1 MANTNAVT
9 ATEQLINSFNQA
21 GKQTSATAEMQ
32 DRFLKL
38 LVTQMKNQDPLN
50 PLDNAQVTTQL
61 AQISTVTGVDK
72 LNQTLI
78 SMSNAFLASQSL
90 QASNLIGHS
99 VLAGGNTMLLQ
110 NATAVGG
117 VQLTESADQLAIT
130 IRRST
135 GELVKTLNLG
145 AQDAGLHNFQW
156 DGSTDAGGR
165 ASDGQ
170 YRIEATALRAGKK
183 IAAETMGVGLVQSVS
198 LGGGDVQLNTFGLG
212 AIPLGQVKQIL

>member
-1 MANTNAVT
+1 MATTNPVT

-21 GKQTSATAEMQ
+21 GKQTSAAAEMQ

-72 LNQTLI
+72 LNQTLT

-99 VLAGGNTMLLQ
+99 VLAGGNTLLLQ

-117 VQLTESADQLAIT
+117 VQLTEPADQLTIT
-130 IRRST
+130 IRGSA
-135 GELVKTLNLG
+135 GEIVKTLNLG
-145 AQDAGLHNFQW
+145 AQDAGLHNFHW

-165 ASDGQ
+165 ATDGK
-170 YRIEATALRAGKK
+170 YSVEATAVRAGKK
-183 IAAETMGVGLVQSVS
+183 IAAQTMGVGLVQSVS
-198 LGGGDVQLNTFGLG
+198 LGGSDVQLNTFGLG
-212 AIPLGQVKQIL
+212 AISLNQVKQIL